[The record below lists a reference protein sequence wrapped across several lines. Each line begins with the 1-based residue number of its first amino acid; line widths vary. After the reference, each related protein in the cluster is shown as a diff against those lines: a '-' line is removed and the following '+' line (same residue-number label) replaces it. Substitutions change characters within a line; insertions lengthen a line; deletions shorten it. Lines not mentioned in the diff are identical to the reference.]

1 MSNIFMIAKNNMK
14 KQKGDMIT
22 FLIMMF
28 LTSFLLFDCV
38 SLITGVKKVY
48 EDKFEATNAPDIM
61 LFIHRNEKG
70 VECMEKA
77 LKDNNIEEFEMT
89 PILYVSADYKNKDA
103 KDFANF
109 PFIIENSENKNM
121 MLNVFPE
128 DVSLNDGE
136 IYIPY
141 TMQSTVD
148 IDDILLMKIN
158 GKEFEFKVRGFSE
171 NPLFCSTT
179 AASMNYVYLS
189 EADYKEIESLSS
201 GKITSDIMLAY
212 FYKCKA
218 DDKVTDMDALQQN
231 ISDDYNLNISKL
243 EEKETDTSYDIVIN
257 INKDLMLFGNTMF
270 PYVSIG
276 FIAVFAVMI
285 LVIALIIIS
294 FSISNFIQRNMK
306 NTGILEAC
314 GYKVSELK
322 NALTVQI
329 MSVAVS
335 GTAIGLAL
343 ALVSLPSV
351 GEILKAVMG
360 ITWTSNTNMIP
371 ILITGTS
378 LLLIVFST
386 TRIISRKYNNISV
399 LDALRGGINTHN
411 FKKNRFAFSKTRL
424 PVALVLSLKET
435 FGNLGKNIALA
446 LIIAILTVSAIIG
459 FALKENFSSD
469 KNGMM
474 DVMGIE
480 MGTAGITAIE
490 GIGDDLRALQGV
502 KNVYECQNK
511 ILTLEFNGQ
520 SYIYNTYGVADSK
533 YAINTVVTE
542 GRQPEADN
550 EIMLTHPISMQTGA
564 GIGDVVT
571 ITNGDH
577 SEAFVVT
584 GINQRLEQAGKTM
597 AMTLDGF
604 ERIDARSNYNDYYVT
619 AEDGVTYDELKKTL
633 EDYGRSKGLELGIT
647 NTGELI
653 EGTINGM
660 ISTFDIVN
668 VIIMIIT
675 TFIVIFVESLVIRAK
690 ITREWRN
697 MGINKALGMTSG
709 NLIGQITLSNIPVI
723 ITGCLIGALSSGFV
737 GRSMMLII
745 FSYLGLQ
752 KLTLKM
758 PLVLIL
764 ATVAG
769 IILIA
774 ALTSAFEGLRIRK
787 LIPMEMITEE

>member
-77 LKDNNIEEFEMT
+77 LKENNIEEFEMT

-109 PFIIENSENKNM
+109 PFVIENSENKNT

-189 EADYKEIESLSS
+189 EDDYKEIESLSS

-218 DDKVTDMDALQQN
+218 DDKVTDIDALMQN

-257 INKDLMLFGNTMF
+257 VNKDLMLFGNTMF

-335 GTAIGLAL
+335 GTTIGLAL

-737 GRSMMLII
+737 GRSMLLII

-764 ATVAG
+764 ATVTG
-769 IILIA
+769 IILVA

>member
-77 LKDNNIEEFEMT
+77 LKENNIEEFEMT

-109 PFIIENSENKNM
+109 PFVIENSENKNT

-189 EADYKEIESLSS
+189 EDDYKEIESLSS

-218 DDKVTDMDALQQN
+218 DDKVTDIDALMQN

-257 INKDLMLFGNTMF
+257 VNKDLMLFGNTMF

-335 GTAIGLAL
+335 GTTIGLAL

-764 ATVAG
+764 ATVTG
-769 IILIA
+769 IILVA

>member
-70 VECMEKA
+70 AECMEKA
-77 LKDNNIEEFEMT
+77 LKENNIEEFEMT

-103 KDFANF
+103 KDLANF
-109 PFIIENSENKNM
+109 PFVIENSENKNT

-158 GKEFEFKVRGFSE
+158 GKEFEFKVKGFTE

>member
-70 VECMEKA
+70 AECMEKA
-77 LKDNNIEEFEMT
+77 LKENNIEEFEMT

-109 PFIIENSENKNM
+109 PFIIENSENKNT

-158 GKEFEFKVRGFSE
+158 GKEFEFKVRGFTE

-520 SYIYNTYGVADSK
+520 SYIYITYGVADSK

-769 IILIA
+769 IILVA

>member
-70 VECMEKA
+70 AECMEKA
-77 LKDNNIEEFEMT
+77 LKENNIEEFEMT

-109 PFIIENSENKNM
+109 PFVIENSENKNT

-158 GKEFEFKVRGFSE
+158 GKEFEFKVKGFTE

-335 GTAIGLAL
+335 GTAIGLAM
-343 ALVSLPSV
+343 ALVSLPSA

-511 ILTLEFNGQ
+511 ILTLEFDGQ

>member
-70 VECMEKA
+70 AECMEKA
-77 LKDNNIEEFEMT
+77 LKENNIEEFEMT

-109 PFIIENSENKNM
+109 PFVIENSENKNT

-158 GKEFEFKVRGFSE
+158 GKEFEFKVRGFTE

-769 IILIA
+769 IILVA

>member
-70 VECMEKA
+70 AECMEKA
-77 LKDNNIEEFEMT
+77 LKENNIEEFEMT

-103 KDFANF
+103 KDLANF
-109 PFIIENSENKNM
+109 PFVIENSENKNT

-158 GKEFEFKVRGFSE
+158 GKEFEFKVKGFTE

-276 FIAVFAVMI
+276 FIAVFTVMI
-285 LVIALIIIS
+285 LVIALTIIS

>member
-70 VECMEKA
+70 AECMEKA
-77 LKDNNIEEFEMT
+77 LKENNIEEFEMT

-109 PFIIENSENKNM
+109 PFVIENSENKNT

-158 GKEFEFKVRGFSE
+158 GKEFEFKVKGFTE

-335 GTAIGLAL
+335 GTAIGLAM
-343 ALVSLPSV
+343 ALVSLPSA

-769 IILIA
+769 IILVA

>member
-22 FLIMMF
+22 FLIMML

-61 LFIHRNEKG
+61 LFILRNEKG
-70 VECMEKA
+70 AECMEKA
-77 LKDNNIEEFEMT
+77 LKENNIEEFEMT
-89 PILYVSADYKNKDA
+89 PILYVTADYKNKDA
-103 KDFANF
+103 KDFSNF
-109 PFIIENSENKNM
+109 PFVIENSENKNT

-141 TMQSTVD
+141 SMQSTVD

-158 GKEFEFKVRGFSE
+158 GKEFEFKVRGFTE

-179 AASMNYVYLS
+179 ASSTNYVYLS

-201 GKITSDIMLAY
+201 GKITSDIMLTY

-218 DDKVTDMDALQQN
+218 DDKVTDIDALQQN

-243 EEKETDTSYDIVIN
+243 EEKETDTSYDIFLN
-257 INKDLMLFGNTMF
+257 ANKDLMLFGNTMV

-435 FGNLGKNIALA
+435 FGNPGKNIALA

-469 KNGMM
+469 KNGMI

-480 MGTAGITAIE
+480 MGTAGITAID
-490 GIGDDLRALQGV
+490 GIGDDLRTLQGV

-520 SYIYNTYGVADSK
+520 SYIYKTFGVADSK

-604 ERIDARSNYNDYYVT
+604 ERIDAKSNYNEYYVT

-653 EGTINGM
+653 EGTVNGM
-660 ISTFDIVN
+660 ISTFDIIN

-769 IILIA
+769 IILVA
-774 ALTSAFEGLRIRK
+774 VLTSAFEGLRIRK

>member
-22 FLIMMF
+22 FLIMML

-61 LFIHRNEKG
+61 LFILRNEKG
-70 VECMEKA
+70 AECMEKA
-77 LKDNNIEEFEMT
+77 LKENNIEEFEMT
-89 PILYVSADYKNKDA
+89 PILYVTADYKNKDD
-103 KDFANF
+103 KDFSNF
-109 PFIIENSENKNM
+109 PFVIENSENKNT

-141 TMQSTVD
+141 SMQSTVD

-158 GKEFEFKVRGFSE
+158 GKEFEFKVRGFTE

-179 AASMNYVYLS
+179 ASSTNYVYLS

-201 GKITSDIMLAY
+201 GKITSDIMLTY

-218 DDKVTDMDALQQN
+218 DDKVTDIDALQQN

-243 EEKETDTSYDIVIN
+243 EEKETDTSYDIFLN
-257 INKDLMLFGNTMF
+257 ANKDLMLFENTMV

-435 FGNLGKNIALA
+435 FGNPGKNIALA

-469 KNGMM
+469 KNGMI

-480 MGTAGITAIE
+480 MGTAGITAID

-520 SYIYNTYGVADSK
+520 SYIYKTFGVADNK

-604 ERIDARSNYNDYYVT
+604 ERIDARSNYNEYYVT

-660 ISTFDIVN
+660 ISTFDIIN

-769 IILIA
+769 IILVA
-774 ALTSAFEGLRIRK
+774 VLTSAFEGLRIRK

>member
-1 MSNIFMIAKNNMK
+1 M
-14 KQKGDMIT
+14 
-22 FLIMMF
+22 
-28 LTSFLLFDCV
+28 
-38 SLITGVKKVY
+38 
-48 EDKFEATNAPDIM
+48 
-61 LFIHRNEKG
+61 
-70 VECMEKA
+70 
-77 LKDNNIEEFEMT
+77 
-89 PILYVSADYKNKDA
+89 
-103 KDFANF
+103 
-109 PFIIENSENKNM
+109 
-121 MLNVFPE
+121 
-128 DVSLNDGE
+128 
-136 IYIPY
+136 
-141 TMQSTVD
+141 
-148 IDDILLMKIN
+148 
-158 GKEFEFKVRGFSE
+158 
-171 NPLFCSTT
+171 
-179 AASMNYVYLS
+179 
-189 EADYKEIESLSS
+189 
-201 GKITSDIMLAY
+201 
-212 FYKCKA
+212 
-218 DDKVTDMDALQQN
+218 
-231 ISDDYNLNISKL
+231 
-243 EEKETDTSYDIVIN
+243 
-257 INKDLMLFGNTMF
+257 
-270 PYVSIG
+270 
-276 FIAVFAVMI
+276 
-285 LVIALIIIS
+285 
-294 FSISNFIQRNMK
+294 
-306 NTGILEAC
+306 
-314 GYKVSELK
+314 
-322 NALTVQI
+322 
-329 MSVAVS
+329 
-335 GTAIGLAL
+335 
-343 ALVSLPSV
+343 ALVSLPSA

-511 ILTLEFNGQ
+511 ILTLEFDGQ

>member
-1 MSNIFMIAKNNMK
+1 
-14 KQKGDMIT
+14 
-22 FLIMMF
+22 
-28 LTSFLLFDCV
+28 
-38 SLITGVKKVY
+38 
-48 EDKFEATNAPDIM
+48 
-61 LFIHRNEKG
+61 
-70 VECMEKA
+70 
-77 LKDNNIEEFEMT
+77 
-89 PILYVSADYKNKDA
+89 
-103 KDFANF
+103 
-109 PFIIENSENKNM
+109 
-121 MLNVFPE
+121 
-128 DVSLNDGE
+128 
-136 IYIPY
+136 
-141 TMQSTVD
+141 MQ
-148 IDDILLMKIN
+148 
-158 GKEFEFKVRGFSE
+158 
-171 NPLFCSTT
+171 
-179 AASMNYVYLS
+179 
-189 EADYKEIESLSS
+189 
-201 GKITSDIMLAY
+201 
-212 FYKCKA
+212 
-218 DDKVTDMDALQQN
+218 VTDMDALQQN

-257 INKDLMLFGNTMF
+257 INKDLMLFGNTTF

-335 GTAIGLAL
+335 GTAIGLAM

-511 ILTLEFNGQ
+511 ILTLEFDGQ
-520 SYIYNTYGVADSK
+520 SYIYNTFGVADSK

>member
-70 VECMEKA
+70 AECMEKA
-77 LKDNNIEEFEMT
+77 LKENNIEEFEMT

-109 PFIIENSENKNM
+109 PFVIENSENKNT

-141 TMQSTVD
+141 SMQSTVD

-158 GKEFEFKVRGFSE
+158 GKDFEFKVRGFTE

-179 AASMNYVYLS
+179 ASSMNYVYLS

-201 GKITSDIMLAY
+201 GKITSDIMLTY

-218 DDKVTDMDALQQN
+218 DDKVTDIDALQQN

-243 EEKETDTSYDIVIN
+243 EEKETDTSYDIFLN
-257 INKDLMLFGNTMF
+257 ANKDLMLFGNTMV

-386 TRIISRKYNNISV
+386 TRIISRKYNNVSV

-435 FGNLGKNIALA
+435 FGNPGKNIALA
-446 LIIAILTVSAIIG
+446 LIIAILTVSALIG

-469 KNGMM
+469 KNGMI

-480 MGTAGITAIE
+480 MGTAGITAID

-520 SYIYNTYGVADSK
+520 SYIYKTFGVADSK

-604 ERIDARSNYNDYYVT
+604 ERIDARSNYNEYYVT

-653 EGTINGM
+653 EGTVNGM
-660 ISTFDIVN
+660 ISTFDIIN

-709 NLIGQITLSNIPVI
+709 DLIGQITLSNIPVI

-769 IILIA
+769 IILVA
-774 ALTSAFEGLRIRK
+774 VLTSAFEGLRIRK

>member
-70 VECMEKA
+70 AECMEKA
-77 LKDNNIEEFEMT
+77 LKENNIEEFEMT

-109 PFIIENSENKNM
+109 PFVIENSENKNT

-335 GTAIGLAL
+335 GTAIGLAM

-769 IILIA
+769 IILVA

>member
-1 MSNIFMIAKNNMK
+1 MNNIFMIAKNNMK

-109 PFIIENSENKNM
+109 PFVIENSENKNT
-121 MLNVFPE
+121 MLSVFPE

-335 GTAIGLAL
+335 GTAIGLAM
-343 ALVSLPSV
+343 ALVSLPSA

-769 IILIA
+769 IILVA

>member
-22 FLIMMF
+22 FLIMML

-61 LFIHRNEKG
+61 LFILRNEKG
-70 VECMEKA
+70 AECMEKA
-77 LKDNNIEEFEMT
+77 LKENNIEEFEMT
-89 PILYVSADYKNKDA
+89 PILYVTADYKNKDD
-103 KDFANF
+103 KDFSNF
-109 PFIIENSENKNM
+109 PFVIENSENKNT

-141 TMQSTVD
+141 SMQSTVD

-158 GKEFEFKVRGFSE
+158 GKEFEFKVRGFTE

-179 AASMNYVYLS
+179 ASSTNYVYLS

-201 GKITSDIMLAY
+201 GKITSDIMLTY

-218 DDKVTDMDALQQN
+218 DDKVTDIDALQQN

-243 EEKETDTSYDIVIN
+243 EEKETDTSYDIFLN
-257 INKDLMLFGNTMF
+257 ANKDLMLFGNTMV

-435 FGNLGKNIALA
+435 FGNPGKNIALA

-469 KNGMM
+469 KNGMI

-480 MGTAGITAIE
+480 MGTAGITAID

-520 SYIYNTYGVADSK
+520 SYIYKTFGVADSK

-604 ERIDARSNYNDYYVT
+604 ERIDAKSNYNEYYVT

-653 EGTINGM
+653 EGTVNGM
-660 ISTFDIVN
+660 ISTFDIIN

-709 NLIGQITLSNIPVI
+709 DLIGQITLSNIPVI

-769 IILIA
+769 IILVA
-774 ALTSAFEGLRIRK
+774 VLTSAFEGLRIRK

>member
-70 VECMEKA
+70 AECMEKA
-77 LKDNNIEEFEMT
+77 LKENNIEEFEMT

-109 PFIIENSENKNM
+109 PFIIENSENKNT

-158 GKEFEFKVRGFSE
+158 GKEFEFKVRGFTE

-769 IILIA
+769 IILVA